1 MTVKNRVAIVTGA
14 TGGLGRVVTHHL
26 AERGARLALLGRTFH
41 CTVARDQDGQLI
53 VAEETNGSDGA
64 EVITAESS
72 GVFAP
77 GLNSGKILD
86 KITQL

>member
-1 MTVKNRVAIVTGA
+1 MTIKNRVATVTGA
-14 TGGLGRVVTHHL
+14 SGGLGRVVTHHL

-72 GVFAP
+72 GV
-77 GLNSGKILD
+77 LNSGKILD